1 MNKRGFT
8 LIELMMVI
16 FMLGI
21 VPAIVIG
28 VAFWTDSNLEW
39 ALSLIKGAEVQV
51 PFILSLILTVIGNV
65 VTVLANVVCEIA
77 KLVI

>member
-1 MNKRGFT
+1 MKRGFT
-8 LIELMMVI
+8 LIELLIVLAMLVVAPAVVI
-16 FMLGI
+16 
-21 VPAIVIG
+21 AIS
-28 VAFWTDSNLEW
+28 FWTDNNLEW
-39 ALSLIKGAEVQV
+39 ALSLVKGAEVQV